1 MHVIELIFYVTELNF
16 LWQYKVI
23 LLTFIY
29 T

>member
-1 MHVIELIFYVTELNF
+1 MHVIELIFYVIELNF